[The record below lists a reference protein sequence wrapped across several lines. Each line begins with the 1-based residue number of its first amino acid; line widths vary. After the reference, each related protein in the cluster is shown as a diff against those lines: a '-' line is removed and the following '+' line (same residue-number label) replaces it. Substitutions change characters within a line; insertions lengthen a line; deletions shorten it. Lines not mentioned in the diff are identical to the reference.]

1 MSRLAQERSAKDA
14 APAEEGEGEEDSLLG
29 GGDGGDGGDS
39 GGTKE

>member
-14 APAEEGEGEEDSLLG
+14 APAEAEEGEGEEDSLLG
-29 GGDGGDGGDS
+29 GGDGGDS

>member
-29 GGDGGDGGDS
+29 GGGDS